1 MKPTAI
7 LISLLCVF
15 AALPDIARGAC
26 ADCPKV
32 PQARGSDS
40 FESSVSKS
48 ARKAGVESELPVAIA
63 RVMRDKRFS
72 KFAKGRLGPMGIN
85 PAFARQRKMSAK
97 KLRGASAN
105 AGASVYFLKGIIG
118 KRKGGKKSSSHLSQA
133 DVRYVLRGY
142 ILGPSGSGKLSKM
155 DNMFMNA
162 VMKERSSLVAE
173 RSHAPAI
180 KKQLAK
186 SEKSSSAAGENRDKR
201 VDRVLDANVWGGKGE
216 SLGCPQTGGMGGV
229 SGGMGGIKS
238 GGGGSSSG
246 SSGGGTSRPGAG
258 VGGSSG
264 EGSSGGGGGT
274 SPGQYDEIIKK
285 YAEKFKLNPKLVKA
299 LIKQESGFNA
309 TVVSKDGHG
318 SVGLTQPLP
327 ATAKQMAKKLG
338 MNDVANLSD
347 QQIQEKLKD
356 PDFNI
361 LIGCAYLDYLREEGA
376 KDDFSMLSG
385 YNGGPG
391 RIRNPIPAT
400 TAYAR
405 KVMAMM
411 PNMNI

>member
-1 MKPTAI
+1 M
-7 LISLLCVF
+7 ISLVCVF
-15 AALPDIARGAC
+15 AAMPDVARGASEKG
-26 ADCPKV
+26 PKV

-85 PAFARQRKMSAK
+85 PAFARQKKMNAK
-97 KLRGASAN
+97 KLRAGDAN

-142 ILGPSGSGKLSKM
+142 ILGPSESGKLSKM

-173 RSHAPAI
+173 RSHAPTANG
-180 KKQLAK
+180 QLAK
-186 SEKSSSAAGENRDKR
+186 SEKSSSAAGSSRDKR
-201 VDRVLDANVWGGKGE
+201 VDRILDADVWGGKSAGG
-216 SLGCPQTGGMGGV
+216 GCPQAGGMGGV
-229 SGGMGGIKS
+229 SGGMGGMRS
-238 GGGGSSSG
+238 EDGSSSG
-246 SSGGGTSRPGAG
+246 GASASRPGAG
-258 VGGSSG
+258 TGGSSG
-264 EGSSGGGGGT
+264 QGGIGGGGGGT

-309 TVVSKDGHG
+309 TVVSSDGHG

-338 MNDVANLSD
+338 MNDVAKLSD
-347 QQIQEKLKD
+347 KQIQEKLKD

-361 LIGCAYLDYLREEGA
+361 LIGCAYLDFLREKGA